1 MVANQKKKEAWLV
14 NATKEEEILFKL
26 KKFDILIQKKANPKL
41 RGQLKDLEDRLK
53 EFEIQNIDLSEEDQK
68 SIIDF
73 DDMYESVRDDET
85 GEFITF
91 KRRLVS

>member
-41 RGQLKDLEDRLK
+41 NKK
-53 EFEIQNIDLSEEDQK
+53 NNIV
-68 SIIDF
+68 II
-73 DDMYESVRDDET
+73 
-85 GEFITF
+85 
-91 KRRLVS
+91 